1 MPLRHIPNGTFPG
14 GAGPSG
20 EPASVSPEVAGWAYS
35 GIRVIR
41 LGPGETR
48 TWSTGD
54 EECFILPLSAEGVE
68 VVAGS
73 DSFQLEGRS
82 SVFARVSDFVYIGR
96 DTEVTLTAPT
106 GGEIA
111 IPTSRCEQRLP
122 PRYGPAEDVP
132 VEIRGAGPATRQVEG
147 ALEQRQLRNLDRDLR
162 RAVEHADRDTVAPTR
177 R

>member
-1 MPLRHIPNGTFPG
+1 MPLRHIPNGTFPR

-41 LGPGETR
+41 LGPRETR

-73 DSFQLEGRS
+73 DSFHLE
-82 SVFARVSDFVYIGR
+82 
-96 DTEVTLTAPT
+96 
-106 GGEIA
+106 
-111 IPTSRCEQRLP
+111 
-122 PRYGPAEDVP
+122 
-132 VEIRGAGPATRQVEG
+132 
-147 ALEQRQLRNLDRDLR
+147 
-162 RAVEHADRDTVAPTR
+162 
-177 R
+177 